1 MSEEIIKSCNEKMD
15 KRIERLDADFAKLR
29 SGRAS
34 SSIFDGVRVDYYGNP
49 TPLNQ
54 IATLATPDAR
64 TITIAPFEKTLLAEI
79 ERTIQKAGLGLQPMN
94 DGNILRVPIP
104 PLNEERRK
112 DLVKLVKKMGED
124 AKIAI
129 RQARKG
135 ANDSVK
141 KDKELTEDESKKLQG
156 DIQKRTDEY
165 IKTIDG
171 KMAAKEKEILTI

>member
-1 MSEEIIKSCNEKMD
+1 MSEEIIKNCNEKMD
-15 KRIERLDADFAKLR
+15 KRINRLDADFAKLR

-64 TITIAPFEKTLLAEI
+64 TITIAPFEKTLLSEI
-79 ERTIQKAGLGLQPMN
+79 EKTIQKAGLGLQPLN

-112 DLVKLVKKMGED
+112 ELVKLVKKMGED
-124 AKIAI
+124 AKISI

-141 KDKELTEDESKKLQG
+141 KNKELTEDESKRLQG
-156 DIQKRTDEY
+156 DIQKKTDEY

-171 KMAAKEKEILTI
+171 KMTAKEKEILTI

>member
-1 MSEEIIKSCNEKMD
+1 MSEEKIKDCSDKMEKRM
-15 KRIERLDADFAKLR
+15 ERLDGDFAKLR

-34 SSIFDGVRVDYYGNP
+34 SSIFDDVKVDYYGNP

-64 TITIAPFEKTLLAEI
+64 TITIAPFEKTLLPEI

-104 PLNEERRK
+104 ALNEERRK

-124 AKIAI
+124 AKVSI
-129 RQARKG
+129 RQVRKG
-135 ANDSVK
+135 ANDSIK
-141 KDKELTEDESKKLQG
+141 KDKEYTEDESKKLQG
-156 DIQKRTDEY
+156 SIQKITDDF
-165 IKTIDG
+165 IKKVDMKIG
-171 KMAAKEKEILTI
+171 LKEKEILTI